1 MSTTAIKVD
10 LPEGTWA
17 VDATHSNANFEVEH
31 AGVSVFR
38 GGFKPV
44 DAKLTVSDAG
54 LAVEGTVD
62 VESISVDDENIRP
75 HLLSPEFFDVERN
88 PGITYRSTE
97 ITGDA
102 DDLTVTGELSMAGF
116 SLPVAAR
123 GRLRGPIAGTRGR
136 RQDLARARGHHRPHG
151 LRHEL
156 ADGAAG
162 RRRRAGE
169 RRQAHRRARA
179 EPGLE
184 PDAHP
189 RRLGQPPRWLP
200 EHAPAP
206 RDRGAGAGGGRV
218 RDLQRPALDPPVRRG
233 RRHRPGPPA
242 GPRPAR
248 RRRATPTAC
257 CSRPPNTTPRSPAC

>member
-17 VDATHSNANFEVEH
+17 VDTTHSSANFEVEH

-97 ITGDA
+97 VTGGA

-116 SLPVAAR
+116 SLPVTAR
-123 GRLRGPIAGTRGR
+123 GRLRGPIAV
-136 RQDLARARGHHRPHG
+136 P
-151 LRHEL
+151 
-156 ADGAAG
+156 
-162 RRRRAGE
+162 
-169 RRQAHRRARA
+169 
-179 EPGLE
+179 
-184 PDAHP
+184 
-189 RRLGQPPRWLP
+189 
-200 EHAPAP
+200 
-206 RDRGAGAGGGRV
+206 GGGDKISLALEATIDRTDYGMNWQMELPDGGV
-218 RDLQRPALDPPVRRG
+218 ALANDVKLIVELELNRD
-233 RRHRPGPPA
+233 
-242 GPRPAR
+242 
-248 RRRATPTAC
+248 
-257 CSRPPNTTPRSPAC
+257 